1 MNSSTEKTDGF
12 EACEFREFLA
22 LLRRIYFFSRLPL
35 DALKVFAYL
44 CTKERFRAGDALIRQ
59 GEDDGQAFYILE
71 GEARLIREESEGERE
86 IRTLGPETF
95 LGGMSLLTES
105 PRLFTLRAETD
116 MACLV
121 LNRKRFLRTLEQFP
135 DVSPKLMGAI
145 VEQIHSWES
154 QNLIGGEGTSKAGVS
169 LI

>member
-1 MNSSTEKTDGF
+1 MNSSTEKTEGF
-12 EACEFREFLA
+12 GACEFKEFLS
-22 LLRRIYFFSRLPL
+22 LLRRIYFFAQLPL

-71 GEARLIREESEGERE
+71 GEARLLREEADGETE

-95 LGGMSLLTES
+95 FGGMSLLTES
-105 PRLFTLRAETD
+105 PRLFTLRAESE
-116 MACLV
+116 MSCLV

-135 DVSPKLMGAI
+135 DVSPRLMAAI

-154 QNLIGGEGTSKAGVS
+154 QRLAGGEAISKAGVS

>member
-1 MNSSTEKTDGF
+1 MNSSTEKAEGF

-22 LLRRIYFFSRLPL
+22 QLRRIYFFSRLPL
-35 DALKVFAYL
+35 DVLKVFAYL

-59 GEDDGQAFYILE
+59 GEDDGQAFCILE
-71 GEARLIREESEGERE
+71 GEARLIREEAEGERN
-86 IRTLGPETF
+86 IRSLGPETF

-135 DVSPKLMGAI
+135 DVSSKLMGAI

-154 QNLIGGEGTSKAGVS
+154 QNLIGGEGASKAGVS